1 MIKNNEHKNLTII
14 NQSLNLS
21 IMKTKIRLFQLFM
34 LLALMVSATGLKAQ
48 QPYPNSGDMTVCLN
62 STEPYGVEANGNTFT
77 WQILPTGGGNG
88 VITLGATSNLISV
101 FWDTPGICL
110 LEITETN
117 PLTGCVGLPYTIQ
130 ITVATPPAPP
140 IGGDITECAQTPLQ
154 TLTAVATA
162 PLGSTV
168 VWYDAAVGGNI
179 VASPTLNAIGSVTYW
194 AESQTIAG
202 PGVPSCPSA
211 TRTPVTLTINNAPL
225 PVVTGPLS
233 ACEGSTGNVYSTPN
247 VLGNTYVWVVTNGT
261 ITAGA
266 GTNSITVT
274 WDGPT
279 PGTVEVTETVGLCS
293 ATSQI
298 SVVINPKPITTG
310 IFHN

>member
-48 QPYPNSGDMTVCLN
+48 PYPNSGDMTVCLDAI
-62 STEPYGVEANGNTFT
+62 EPYGVAANGNTFT
-77 WQILPTGGGNG
+77 WQILPLTGGAGT
-88 VITLGATSNLISV
+88 ITPGATSNLITV
-101 FWDTPGICL
+101 QWTNIGTCL

-117 PLTGCVGLPYTIQ
+117 PLTGCVGNPYTIT
-130 ITVATPPAPP
+130 ITVAAPPAAPTS
-140 IGGDITECAQTPLQ
+140 GGDITECAQNPIQ

-179 VASPTLNAIGSVTYW
+179 VASPTLSAVGTVTYW
-194 AESQTIAG
+194 AESQTIPG
-202 PGVPSCPSA
+202 PGVPLCSSA
-211 TRTPVTLTINNAPL
+211 TRTAVTLTINNAPL
-225 PVVTGPLS
+225 PVVTGPLT

-247 VLGNTYVWVVTNGT
+247 VLGNSYVWVVTNGT